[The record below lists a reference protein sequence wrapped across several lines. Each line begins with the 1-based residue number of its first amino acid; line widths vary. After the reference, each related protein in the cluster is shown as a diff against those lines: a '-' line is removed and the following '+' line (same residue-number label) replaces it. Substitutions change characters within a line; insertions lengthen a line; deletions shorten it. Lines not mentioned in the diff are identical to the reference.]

1 MLFQVMH
8 VMCGPENFH
17 PAGSWNGWM
26 TRSDYIIDRPVIVS
40 FSYVPLF
47 SINSELFTF
56 MSKNYVYN
64 NEPYGNVMVN
74 L

>member
-1 MLFQVMH
+1 MH

-26 TRSDYIIDRPVIVS
+26 TMSDCIIDKPYYVIVP
-40 FSYVPLF
+40 FSYLPLF
-47 SINSELFTF
+47 SINSEPFTF
-56 MSKNYVYN
+56 MSRNYVCN
-64 NEPYGNVMVN
+64 NEPYGDVMVN